1 MRGILLNAD
10 LLQGFYLGDL
20 LVEPLKGQVTGRTGT
35 KHLPSKAVEVLL
47 CLAEVPGELVSRE
60 TLLDEVWGSGHGS
73 QEALGH
79 AISEIRHALDDHR
92 DDPVFLQ
99 TLPKRGYRL
108 VVAPK
113 LCEEDTS
120 SVILGDIGLLE
131 DLNRRG
137 VLETALAYLIVGWL
151 LIQIADIV
159 FSQLHLPDWTGTFV
173 TLFVIAGFPIAM
185 MLSWFLEFRDGRAVV
200 HTRSVAD
207 ARRRRFSRTYISVLS
222 ALSVAAIL
230 VFFYDRTFGLPA
242 ASDTRAR
249 PDELDISVVDNSI
262 AVLPF
267 FNIDGS
273 NETQTFAN
281 GFADD
286 VITRLSRVPGLL
298 VSSRGDSFTLEPNST
313 SAQVRQRLRVA
324 MYLEGSVQIADDRI
338 RVIVQLIDSASG
350 FHVFSR
356 SFDRPREGFFK
367 IRDDVTALTVSSL
380 RVALPESTQRLF
392 LAASADPNLD
402 AYILYRRG
410 IDESNKPR
418 TATTISRALGWF
430 DAALDVDPEYAAAY
444 AGRCSSYVSQ
454 FEEADD
460 VSSMTSAENSCA
472 KALELNPNLDIVH
485 TALGELYEQTGRYDH
500 AELAHLEALRINPH
514 SVSSMTGLSEVFR
527 LQQKPEAAE
536 EILWRAIGLQPGN
549 WEPYN
554 ALGVFLYRQG
564 RYTESADQFANVVSI
579 DERNTRGLSNMAASY
594 LMAGDFDAAA
604 PVYQRALDIEP
615 DANTYANLGLMYYY
629 LSQYDMAEDA
639 LLRAIALTPNAHINW
654 MNLGDILFVGGQ
666 QAAAHDAFTRA
677 EALIHIEIAVN
688 PNDPVVIMDLAW
700 IQAMLGNKADALTA
714 IEKAVA
720 AAPHDPYADYIRA
733 LIQHH
738 FGNVDA
744 TLESLR
750 RATAK
755 GYSRTIL
762 GAEPH
767 LMALR
772 GDPRFEKIISA
783 D

>member
-1 MRGILLNAD
+1 MRGILLKAD
-10 LLQGFYLGDL
+10 LLQGFYLGNL
-20 LVEPLKGQVTGRTGT
+20 LVEPLKGQVTSRTGAR
-35 KHLPSKAVEVLL
+35 HLPSKAVEVLL

-73 QEALGH
+73 QEALSH

-108 VVAPK
+108 VITPRLRK
-113 LCEEDTS
+113 QDTPT
-120 SVILGDIGLLE
+120 VILGDIGLLE

-137 VLETALAYLIVGWL
+137 VLETVLAYLVVGWL

-173 TLFVIAGFPIAM
+173 TLFVIAGFPIAII
-185 MLSWFLEFRDGRAVV
+185 LSWFLEFRDGRAVV
-200 HTRSVAD
+200 HKLSATDLRK
-207 ARRRRFSRTYISVLS
+207 RRFSRTYISVLS
-222 ALSVAAIL
+222 AFAVAAVL
-230 VFFYDRTFGLPA
+230 VFVYDSNFGLPV
-242 ASDTRAR
+242 ASDAQRGALQVR
-249 PDELDISVVDNSI
+249 VAENSI

-273 NETQTFAN
+273 DETQTFAN

-286 VITRLSRVPGLL
+286 ITMRLSRVPGLL
-298 VSSRGDSFTLEPNST
+298 VSSRGDAFTLEPNST

-338 RVIVQLIDSASG
+338 RVIVQLIDSESG
-350 FHVFSR
+350 FHVLSR
-356 SFDRPREGFFK
+356 SFDRPREDFFK
-367 IRDDVTALTVSSL
+367 IRDDVTELTVSSL
-380 RVALPESTQRLF
+380 RVALPESTQKLSWT
-392 LAASADPNLD
+392 ASADPNLD

-418 TATTISRALGWF
+418 TATTISGALGWF
-430 DAALDVDPEYAAAY
+430 DAALDVDPEYAAAH
-444 AGRCSSYVSQ
+444 AGRCSSYISR
-454 FEEADD
+454 FEEVDD
-460 VSSMTSAENSCA
+460 LESMTSAENSCA
-472 KALELNPNLDIVH
+472 RALELNPNLDIVH
-485 TALGELYEQTGRYDH
+485 TALGELYEQTGRYDD
-500 AELAHLEALRINPH
+500 AEIAHLEALRINPQ
-514 SVSSMTGLSEVFR
+514 SVSSMTGLSEVYR
-527 LQQKPEAAE
+527 LQKKPEAAE

-579 DERNTRGLSNMAASY
+579 DEKNMRGLSNMAASH
-594 LMAGDFDAAA
+594 LMAGNFDAAA

-629 LSQYDMAEDA
+629 LGQYDMAEDA
-639 LLRAIALTPNAHINW
+639 LLRAITLTPNAHINW
-654 MNLGDILFVGGQ
+654 MNLGDILFVDGQ

-688 PNDPVVIMDLAW
+688 PNDPTVIMDLAW
-700 IQAMLGNKADALTA
+700 IQAMLGNKAAALTA

-720 AAPHDPYADYIRA
+720 AAPDDPYADYIRA

-738 FGNVDA
+738 FGDIDA

-772 GDPRFEKIISA
+772 GDPRFEKIINA